1 MRDHTKLK
9 AFELADQ
16 MALEIYRLTKRFP
29 KEELFGLTSQLR
41 RAAVSAASNIVEGC
55 ARGSEADYIR
65 FLDTAYASACE
76 AQYQVSLAHR
86 LHYLTDSD
94 YRSVQETCDH
104 ASKVL
109 GALIKA
115 LRQTPHR

>member
-1 MRDHTKLK
+1 
-9 AFELADQ
+9 
-16 MALEIYRLTKRFP
+16 
-29 KEELFGLTSQLR
+29 
-41 RAAVSAASNIVEGC
+41 
-55 ARGSEADYIR
+55 
-65 FLDTAYASACE
+65 
-76 AQYQVSLAHR
+76 VSLAHR

-115 LRQTPHR
+115 LRQTPGP